1 MVLEKNPVLRTKEVW
16 QLVLDFLVF
25 GQIQV
30 NKEGAIELLDKIIE
44 NLNLNYSTL
53 TIDYKL
59 RLHSTFKQLYNFE
72 FINEMEEPTEI
83 KVHIIA
89 PLVSG

>member
-1 MVLEKNPVLRTKEVW
+1 M
-16 QLVLDFLVF
+16 
-25 GQIQV
+25 
-30 NKEGAIELLDKIIE
+30 GAVELLNKVIKD
-44 NLNLNYSTL
+44 LNLNYSTL
-53 TIDYKL
+53 TINDKL

>member
-1 MVLEKNPVLRTKEVW
+1 LVLEKNPVLRTKEVW

-59 RLHSTFKQLYNFE
+59 RLNSTFNPNYALEN
-72 FINEMEEPTEI
+72 NI
-83 KVHIIA
+83 KFA
-89 PLVSG
+89 K